1 MLKNPFRFNP
11 PKGTSLD
18 TIQQGLTFVK
28 EFYCGCG
35 NRIRITA
42 DKDRGEGPSNFEG
55 IHTVQTL
62 EKYRIT
68 DQRYMGHSILPSGQL
83 NWLGML
89 EERNWITT
97 PTIVCP
103 ACKHGMTNKDYKEA
117 RRNGK
122 LL

>member
-1 MLKNPFRFNP
+1 
-11 PKGTSLD
+11 
-18 TIQQGLTFVK
+18 
-28 EFYCGCG
+28 
-35 NRIRITA
+35 
-42 DKDRGEGPSNFEG
+42 
-55 IHTVQTL
+55 
-62 EKYRIT
+62 
-68 DQRYMGHSILPSGQL
+68 MGHSILPSGQL